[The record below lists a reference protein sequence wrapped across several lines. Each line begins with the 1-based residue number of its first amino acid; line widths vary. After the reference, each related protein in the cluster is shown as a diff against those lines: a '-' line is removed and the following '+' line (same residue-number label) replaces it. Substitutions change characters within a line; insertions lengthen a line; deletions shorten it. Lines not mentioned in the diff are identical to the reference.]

1 MAISGRP
8 CKIHESYSLVR
19 GWCSCPVLGICLL
32 LMAGIVCAH
41 SRWIC
46 LEPFQWLAL
55 VLFATGVSVMPKSP
69 TVKSWILGLAVLAA
83 GGFLDSRQNVPGQ
96 TGLGG
101 QGDTSAQTYTFN
113 SLGTLDRAKLR
124 VLDLRQQL
132 QRQYGGQHAAG
143 QDYAV
148 VCAMTLGDK
157 TALDKDT
164 RHTFSSSGASHVLAV
179 SGLHIGIIFQLLF
192 FMLGG
197 NKRRSAPA
205 SAVAMLAIWAYVF
218 FIGMP
223 ASAVRSAFMVSVY
236 CFSLL
241 TLRHSPPLNSLSFAA
256 VVMLCVN
263 PSYLFDVSFQL
274 SFAAVLSILLLYRHL
289 CSLLPA
295 TWRKW
300 GVVKWAWGMV
310 CVSLAAQ
317 VGTAPLVAYWFGTV
331 ACYSLLSSFVAI
343 PAVTV
348 ILYASLL
355 LVVLGVLASCTTGMP
370 YVHTVLTGGCEA
382 MMSLLDSTAGIT
394 REALSAITS
403 LPGASIEGLQ
413 PNIPQLAC
421 IYVATVAGCMSIHK
435 LRLFHRHQIRLSVP
449 AGKDCTLRAG
459 QTGR

>member
-8 CKIHESYSLVR
+8 CKIHESYSLVQ

-41 SRWIC
+41 SRWVC

-55 VLFATGVSVMPKSP
+55 VLFSTGVSVIPRSP
-69 TVKSWILGLAVLAA
+69 TARSCLLGVAVLAA
-83 GGFLDSRQNVPGQ
+83 GGFLDSRQNGHERVAPG
-96 TGLGG
+96 
-101 QGDTSAQTYTFN
+101 DIPAQTYTFN
-113 SLGTLDRAKLR
+113 SLGTMDRAKLR
-124 VLDLRQQL
+124 VLDLRQHLMQ
-132 QRQYGGQHAAG
+132 QYGGQHVAG

-197 NKRRSAPA
+197 SKRRS
-205 SAVAMLAIWAYVF
+205 SLAVAMAMLAIWTYVF

-241 TLRHSPPLNSLSFAA
+241 TLRHSPPLNSLALAA
-256 VVMLCVN
+256 VVMLLVN
-263 PSYLFDVSFQL
+263 PSYLFDVSFQM
-274 SFAAVLSILLLYRHL
+274 SFAAVLSILLLYSHIYG
-289 CSLLPA
+289 LLPSA
-295 TWRKW
+295 WRKH
-300 GVVKWAWGMV
+300 GIANWAWGMA

-355 LVVLGVLASCTTGMP
+355 LVVLAVLASCTSETEWMHMLP
-370 YVHTVLTGGCEA
+370 AYGCEA
-382 MMSLLDSTAGIT
+382 TMSLLGATAELT
-394 REALSAITS
+394 RVALHAITS
-403 LPGASIEGLQ
+403 LPGASIEGVQL
-413 PNIPQLAC
+413 NIPQLVC
-421 IYVATVAGCMSIHK
+421 VYVATVAGCLSIRK

-449 AGKDCTLRAG
+449 AGKDCTLRAS